1 MVMKILI
8 TDKTADEA
16 IQVLKD
22 EGYEVYYEEMDHD
35 TLLKAIP
42 EYNGLM
48 VRSRT
53 KVTKDI
59 VEAGAEGKL
68 KVIGRAGIGVDNI
81 DIETAATKG
90 IKVVN
95 SPTGSTKSVAELAVA
110 HMLALARFIPKADS
124 SMKKG
129 EWIKK
134 QLKGTELYGKTLG
147 LIGSG
152 NIAQHVA
159 RIANGLGMN
168 VLVYS
173 PHCTGEKAKRMGAEH
188 VTFEELLKQS
198 DFVSLHIPHTKE
210 THYLLNEKTLSLM
223 KPGAYLINCA
233 RGGVVDEN
241 ALYNILLKGGLAGAA
256 IDVFETEPP
265 SKENKLLTL
274 DNVILTPHLG
284 ANTREAQ
291 INAGTICAKQIIKV
305 LNGET
310 PDFWVN
316 KNLMMQKEKI

>member
-1 MVMKILI
+1 MGERRMKILV
-8 TDKTADEA
+8 TDKLADEA
-16 IQVLKD
+16 LQLLK
-22 EGYEVYYEEMDHD
+22 EKGFEVKFEELDHD
-35 TLLKAIP
+35 GIMKEIADYDGMI
-42 EYNGLM
+42 

-53 KVTKDI
+53 KVTADI
-59 VEAGAEGKL
+59 VEKGASGNL

-81 DIETAATKG
+81 DVEKATELG

-95 SPTGSTKSVAELAVA
+95 SPTGSTMSVAELTVA
-110 HMLALARFIPKADS
+110 HMLALARFIPTADA

-129 EWIKK
+129 EWMKK

-159 RIANGLGMN
+159 RIANGLGMK

-173 PHCTGEKAKRMGAEH
+173 PHCTDEKAKRMGAQRVLLED
-188 VTFEELLKQS
+188 LLKQS
-198 DFVSLHIPHTKE
+198 DFVSLHIPHTKL
-210 THYLLNEKTLSLM
+210 THYLINREKLALM
-223 KPGAYLINCA
+223 KPGSYLINCA
-233 RGGVVDEN
+233 RGGVVDEK
-241 ALYNILLKGGLAGAA
+241 ALYDALVEGKLAGAGV
-256 IDVFETEPP
+256 DVFEKEPP

-274 DNVILTPHLG
+274 NNVVLSPHIG

-291 INAGTICAKQIIKV
+291 IKAGTICAEQVMKV
-305 LNGET
+305 LNGEE

-316 KNLMMQKEKI
+316 RP